1 MLLLDELQIKPVQV
15 HAKRQEI
22 TPEQFQQL
30 QEHLHRTEEPQPD
43 QTTSTDSST
52 TSTSDSTTVQP
63 VIELLEQQVA
73 YLKQEIEGH
82 KEEKK
87 ELLQSNDRIQQ
98 LLSVSM
104 SEGSKL
110 RAEVDRLRLLEHQP
124 TVQATEPPKD
134 FEDIEEEIQQV
145 DPVVVQ
151 QRASFTKAFL
161 GFATIFVFGGLLWF
175 AAASGQESSWFPSMQ
190 EKIKGALQLTD
201 SKSIVPYRYEAGSL
215 R

>member
-1 MLLLDELQIKPVQV
+1 MLTLNETRTQLRVGRRRLMLLLDELQIKPVQV

-30 QEHLHRTEEPQPD
+30 QQHLHGAEDHQPD
-43 QTTSTDSST
+43 QTTSTSTSTDSST
-52 TSTSDSTTVQP
+52 TSTTDSTIVQP

-82 KEEKK
+82 KEEKR

-110 RAEVDRLRLLEHQP
+110 RSENDRLRLDHQP
-124 TVQATEPPKD
+124 TIQTAEPPKE

-145 DPVVVQ
+145 DPVI
-151 QRASFTKAFL
+151 
-161 GFATIFVFGGLLWF
+161 AT
-175 AAASGQESSWFPSMQ
+175 AASRSSRVGWIAISVCAISALGWVITQLPSV
-190 EKIKGALQLTD
+190 GGD
-201 SKSIVPYRYEAGSL
+201 FGRW
-215 R
+215 

>member
-1 MLLLDELQIKPVQV
+1 MLTLNETRTQLRVGRRRLMLLLDELQIKPVQV

-30 QEHLHRTEEPQPD
+30 QQHLQGTEDPQPD
-43 QTTSTDSST
+43 QTTSTSTSTNSST
-52 TSTSDSTTVQP
+52 SSTSDSTTVQP
-63 VIELLEQQVA
+63 VVELLEQQVA

-82 KEEKK
+82 KEEKR

-110 RAEVDRLRLLEHQP
+110 RSENDRLRLDHQP
-124 TVQATEPPKD
+124 TIQTAEPPKE

-145 DPVVVQ
+145 DPII
-151 QRASFTKAFL
+151 
-161 GFATIFVFGGLLWF
+161 AT
-175 AAASGQESSWFPSMQ
+175 AASRSSRVGWIAISVCAISALGWVISQLPSVG
-190 EKIKGALQLTD
+190 EDFG
-201 SKSIVPYRYEAGSL
+201 RW
-215 R
+215 

>member
-1 MLLLDELQIKPVQV
+1 MLTLNETRTQLRVGRRRLMLLLDELQIKPMQV

-30 QEHLHRTEEPQPD
+30 QQHLHGAEDHQPD
-43 QTTSTDSST
+43 QTTSTSTSTDSST
-52 TSTSDSTTVQP
+52 TSTTDSTIVQP

-82 KEEKK
+82 KEEKR

-110 RAEVDRLRLLEHQP
+110 RVEVDRLRLLDHQP
-124 TVQATEPPKD
+124 PLQTAEPPKD
-134 FEDIEEEIQQV
+134 LGDIEEEIQQV
-145 DPVVVQ
+145 DPVIATAEARSSRVGWIAISVC
-151 QRASFTKAFL
+151 AISAL
-161 GFATIFVFGGLLWF
+161 GWVISQLPSVGEDFGRW
-175 AAASGQESSWFPSMQ
+175 
-190 EKIKGALQLTD
+190 
-201 SKSIVPYRYEAGSL
+201 
-215 R
+215 

>member
-1 MLLLDELQIKPVQV
+1 MLTLNETRTQLRVGRRRLMLLLDELQIKPVQV

-30 QEHLHRTEEPQPD
+30 QQHLHGAEDHQPD
-43 QTTSTDSST
+43 QTTSTSTSPDSST
-52 TSTSDSTTVQP
+52 TSTIDSTMVQP
-63 VIELLEQQVA
+63 VIELLEQQVT

-82 KEEKK
+82 KEEKR

-110 RAEVDRLRLLEHQP
+110 KSENDRLRLDHQP
-124 TVQATEPPKD
+124 TIQTAEPPKE

-145 DPVVVQ
+145 DPII
-151 QRASFTKAFL
+151 
-161 GFATIFVFGGLLWF
+161 AT
-175 AAASGQESSWFPSMQ
+175 AASRSSRVGWIAISVCAISALGWVISQLPSVG
-190 EKIKGALQLTD
+190 EDFG
-201 SKSIVPYRYEAGSL
+201 RW
-215 R
+215 

>member
-30 QEHLHRTEEPQPD
+30 QQHLQGTEDPQPD
-43 QTTSTDSST
+43 QTTSTSTSTTSST
-52 TSTSDSTTVQP
+52 SSTSDSTTVQP
-63 VIELLEQQVA
+63 VVELLEQQVA
-73 YLKQEIEGH
+73 YLKKEIEGH

-110 RAEVDRLRLLEHQP
+110 RAELDRMRLLEHQP
-124 TVQATEPPKD
+124 ITQTAEPP
-134 FEDIEEEIQQV
+134 FEDIKEDIIEGV
-145 DPVVVQ
+145 DPVI
-151 QRASFTKAFL
+151 
-161 GFATIFVFGGLLWF
+161 ATAGARSSRIGWF
-175 AAASGQESSWFPSMQ
+175 ALTIAMITALGWFV
-190 EKIKGALQLTD
+190 LQQAPDVQMRLTD
-201 SKSIVPYRYEAGSL
+201 LVR
-215 R
+215 

>member
-1 MLLLDELQIKPVQV
+1 MLTLNETRTQLRVGRRRLMLLLDELQIKPMQV

-30 QEHLHRTEEPQPD
+30 QQHLHGAEDHQPD
-43 QTTSTDSST
+43 QTTSTSTSTDSST
-52 TSTSDSTTVQP
+52 TSTTDSTIVQP

-82 KEEKK
+82 KEEKR

-110 RAEVDRLRLLEHQP
+110 RSENDRLRLDHQP
-124 TVQATEPPKD
+124 TIQTAEPPKE

-145 DPVVVQ
+145 DPVI
-151 QRASFTKAFL
+151 
-161 GFATIFVFGGLLWF
+161 AT
-175 AAASGQESSWFPSMQ
+175 AASRSSRVGWIAISVCAISALGWVISQLPSVG
-190 EKIKGALQLTD
+190 EDFG
-201 SKSIVPYRYEAGSL
+201 RW
-215 R
+215 

>member
-1 MLLLDELQIKPVQV
+1 MLTLNETRTQLRVGRRRLMLLLDELQIKPVQV

-30 QEHLHRTEEPQPD
+30 QQHLHGAEDHQPD
-43 QTTSTDSST
+43 QPTSTSTSTDSST
-52 TSTSDSTTVQP
+52 TSTTDSTIVQP

-82 KEEKK
+82 KEEKR

-110 RAEVDRLRLLEHQP
+110 RSENDRLRLDHQP
-124 TVQATEPPKD
+124 TIQTAEPPKE

-145 DPVVVQ
+145 DPVI
-151 QRASFTKAFL
+151 
-161 GFATIFVFGGLLWF
+161 AT
-175 AAASGQESSWFPSMQ
+175 AASRSSRVGWIAISVCAISALGWVISQLPSVG
-190 EKIKGALQLTD
+190 EDFG
-201 SKSIVPYRYEAGSL
+201 RW
-215 R
+215 

>member
-1 MLLLDELQIKPVQV
+1 MLTLNETRTQLRVGRRRLMLLLDELQIKPVQV

-30 QEHLHRTEEPQPD
+30 QQHLHGAEDHQPD
-43 QTTSTDSST
+43 QTTSTSTSTDSST
-52 TSTSDSTTVQP
+52 TSTTDSTIVQP

-82 KEEKK
+82 KEEKR

-110 RAEVDRLRLLEHQP
+110 RSENDRLRLDHQP
-124 TVQATEPPKD
+124 TIQTAEPPKE

-145 DPVVVQ
+145 DPVI
-151 QRASFTKAFL
+151 
-161 GFATIFVFGGLLWF
+161 AT
-175 AAASGQESSWFPSMQ
+175 AASRSSRVGWIAISVCAISALGWVISQLPSVG
-190 EKIKGALQLTD
+190 EDFG
-201 SKSIVPYRYEAGSL
+201 RW
-215 R
+215 

>member
-1 MLLLDELQIKPVQV
+1 MLLLDDLQIKPVQV

-30 QEHLHRTEEPQPD
+30 QQHLHGAEDHQPD
-43 QTTSTDSST
+43 QTTSTSTSTDSST
-52 TSTSDSTTVQP
+52 TSTTDSTIVQP

-82 KEEKK
+82 KEEKR

-110 RAEVDRLRLLEHQP
+110 RSENDRLRLDHQP
-124 TVQATEPPKD
+124 TIQTAEPPKE

-145 DPVVVQ
+145 DPVI
-151 QRASFTKAFL
+151 
-161 GFATIFVFGGLLWF
+161 AT
-175 AAASGQESSWFPSMQ
+175 AASRSSRVGWIAISVCAISALGWVISQLPSVG
-190 EKIKGALQLTD
+190 EDFG
-201 SKSIVPYRYEAGSL
+201 RW
-215 R
+215 

>member
-1 MLLLDELQIKPVQV
+1 MLLLDELQIKPLQV

-30 QEHLHRTEEPQPD
+30 QQHLHGAEDHQPD
-43 QTTSTDSST
+43 QTTSTSTSTDSST
-52 TSTSDSTTVQP
+52 TSTTDSTIVQP

-82 KEEKK
+82 KEEKR

-110 RAEVDRLRLLEHQP
+110 RSENDRLRLDHQP
-124 TVQATEPPKD
+124 TIQTAEPPKE

-145 DPVVVQ
+145 DPII
-151 QRASFTKAFL
+151 
-161 GFATIFVFGGLLWF
+161 AT
-175 AAASGQESSWFPSMQ
+175 AASRSSRVGWIAISVCAISALGWVISQLPSVG
-190 EKIKGALQLTD
+190 EDFG
-201 SKSIVPYRYEAGSL
+201 RW
-215 R
+215 